1 MKHYY
6 TPTVTLCEIT
16 QNVIT
21 MSGNTESQQDFFGNE
36 EGGSL

>member
-1 MKHYY
+1 MKTYL
-6 TPTVTLCEIT
+6 TPKVTLCKM
-16 QNVIT
+16 QDVIT